1 MMSPAHVLEPTYQ
14 AIKQRLMAGQWP
26 PGYHLDTARLAD
38 DLGVSKS
45 PVRDSL
51 NHLAGERLVAFEA
64 GVGFHVP
71 RLDET
76 QLKDLLDLNLHL
88 LLIAVRYGLVIEPA
102 IVAANDA
109 PDSASRRFLRLARA
123 AGNTEIAAAVASIN
137 ARLSAVRRLEAKVL
151 PDPSVML
158 EELDRAVST
167 RADIAVI
174 DEILTRY
181 HDERKRHAATF
192 VRLLAMSATA
202 EADSRANLD

>member
-1 MMSPAHVLEPTYQ
+1 MSPAHVLEPTYQ
-14 AIKQRLMAGQWP
+14 AIRQRLMAGQWS

-51 NHLAGERLVAFEA
+51 NHLAGERLIAFEP

-88 LLIAVRYGLVIEPA
+88 LLIALQSGLLIEPA
-102 IVAANDA
+102 TIAVDDA

-123 AGNTEIAAAVASIN
+123 AGNNEIAEAVASISS
-137 ARLSAVRRLEAKVL
+137 RLSAVRRLEAKVL
-151 PDPSVML
+151 PDPGVML
-158 EELDRAVST
+158 EEMDRAFAT

-174 DEILTRY
+174 GEILTRY

>member
-1 MMSPAHVLEPTYQ
+1 MSPAHVLEPTYQ
-14 AIKQRLMAGQWP
+14 AIRQRLMAGQWP

-51 NHLAGERLVAFEA
+51 NHLAGERLVTFEA

-76 QLKDLLDLNLHL
+76 GLKDLLDLNLHL
-88 LLIAVRYGLVIEPA
+88 LLIALQSRLLIEPA
-102 IVAANDA
+102 TVAADDA

-123 AGNTEIAAAVASIN
+123 SGNGEIAAVVVGIN
-137 ARLSAVRRLEAKVL
+137 ARLSVVRRLEAKVL
-151 PDPSVML
+151 PEPGAAL
-158 EELDRAVST
+158 EEMDRALST
-167 RADIAVI
+167 RAGAVVI
-174 DEILTRY
+174 GEILTRY
-181 HDERKRHAATF
+181 HDERKRYAATF
-192 VRLLAMSATA
+192 VRLLAMNATA

>member
-1 MMSPAHVLEPTYQ
+1 MSPAHVLEPTYQ

-88 LLIAVRYGLVIEPA
+88 LLIALRGGLVIEPA
-102 IVAANDA
+102 IVATNGA
-109 PDSASRRFLRLARA
+109 PDSASQRFLRLARA
-123 AGNTEIAAAVASIN
+123 SDNNEIAATVAGID
-137 ARLSAVRRLEAKVL
+137 ARLSAVRRLETMVL
-151 PDPSVML
+151 PEPDAEL
-158 EELDRAVST
+158 EEMDHALST
-167 RADIAVI
+167 RADAALIG
-174 DEILTRY
+174 EILTRY

-202 EADSRANLD
+202 EADSRVNLD

>member
-1 MMSPAHVLEPTYQ
+1 MSPAHVLEPTYQ

-88 LLIAVRYGLVIEPA
+88 LLIAVRGGLVIEPV
-102 IVAANDA
+102 IVAAHDA
-109 PDSASRRFLRLARA
+109 PDSASQCFLRLARA
-123 AGNTEIAAAVASIN
+123 SDNNEIAATVAGID
-137 ARLSAVRRLEAKVL
+137 ARLSAVRRLEAMVL
-151 PDPSVML
+151 PEPDAVL
-158 EELDRAVST
+158 EEMDHALST
-167 RADIAVI
+167 RTDAALIG
-174 DEILTRY
+174 EILTRY

-202 EADSRANLD
+202 EADSRVNLD